1 MMGVGFL
8 DAFATRRSL
17 KYFIPRPPEDRRGQT
32 KKFGVVIGDEY
43 LSRIIY
49 NSYPLYKSL

>member
-1 MMGVGFL
+1 MGAGFL

-17 KYFIPRPPEDRRGQT
+17 KYFIPRSPEDRSGQT
-32 KKFGVVIGDEY
+32 KEFGVVVGDEY